1 MYKRILSTL
10 LVCLWMIL
18 IFCFSAQPASESSKL
33 SGDVEEKIVRVVTKV
48 SPKLGEKLARKP
60 EGSLT
65 VWVRK
70 SAHFFLYLVLGA
82 LAVWTAFS
90 YGLEKRRIWIVFF
103 FCLFYA
109 TSDELHQVFVPG
121 RAGRLFDIGV
131 DAAGSALGILPCHL
145 VFLKKKRK
153 SKNFS

>member
-1 MYKRILSTL
+1 MCKRILSTL
-10 LVCLWMIL
+10 LLCFWMCM
-18 IFCFSAQPASESSKL
+18 IFNFSAQPAAASSKL
-33 SGDVEEKIVRVVTKV
+33 SSKVETKIVRLVTKV
-48 SPKLGEKLARKP
+48 SPKLGEKLVERP

-90 YGLEKRRIWIVFF
+90 FGIEKRRLWIAFF

-109 TSDELHQVFVPG
+109 GSDEFHQIYVPG
-121 RAGRLFDIGV
+121 RAGRLLDVGV
-131 DAAGSALGILPCHL
+131 DTAGSAIGIILFHFS
-145 VFLKKKRK
+145 FLKKKRK
-153 SKNFS
+153 RENFS